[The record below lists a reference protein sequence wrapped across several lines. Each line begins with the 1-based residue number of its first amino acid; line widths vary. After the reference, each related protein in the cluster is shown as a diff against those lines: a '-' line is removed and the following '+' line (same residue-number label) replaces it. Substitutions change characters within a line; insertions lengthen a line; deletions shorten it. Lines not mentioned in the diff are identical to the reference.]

1 MIIQLISIQLK
12 FIYVLTQNP
21 EGQLQ
26 KQPEL
31 HKLRKIYTRNSGREK
46 VKALRMMKRQNID
59 I

>member
-1 MIIQLISIQLK
+1 MIIQFISMQLK

-31 HKLRKIYTRNSGREK
+31 HTIYTSNSWREK
-46 VKALRMMKRQNID
+46 SKSFKSDEVK
-59 I
+59 